1 MILNK
6 EFKESFS
13 YIYYEDVD
21 RVYSCLTNKYVL
33 NEIIFKDYISNIN
46 YNKDNVK
53 QNDLEGIQ
61 ISFLWKNNLNCELR
75 IDENENKYENKKISI
90 SFIKINEY
98 INPGKINFYF
108 YWNSCEANTF
118 FLIEIITKNSN
129 IKDMILQKEINKETT
144 KILFQKIENY
154 IKYDYNCLIQFDSI
168 IIERNIKDI
177 FNYIKGLNK
186 IIPFFYGN
194 PNNIYIEH
202 LNNISFGSILKVY
215 ESEKNIEYQYKI
227 SGVLISED
235 RICIQLNKKVNN
247 EDFLSVKI
255 SIDKCDEETSSFFIK
270 HQYKKYVNSYDI
282 RQLSKKKK
290 NCFKF
295 LKKNLEIENNIE

>member
-6 EFKESFS
+6 EFKRSFS
-13 YIYYEDVD
+13 YIYYEDID

-33 NEIIFKDYISNIN
+33 NEIIFKDYISNLN
-46 YNKDNVK
+46 YNNDSIK
-53 QNDLEGIQ
+53 QNELEGIL
-61 ISFLWKNNLNCELR
+61 ISFVWKNNLNCEFR
-75 IDENENKYENKKISI
+75 IDENENKYDNKTINI
-90 SFIKINEY
+90 SFIKINES
-98 INPGKINFYF
+98 INPFKLNCYF
-108 YWNSCEANTF
+108 FWNSCEANTF
-118 FLIEIITKNSN
+118 ILIETITINSN
-129 IKDMILQKEINKETT
+129 FNDIILEKEINKETT

-154 IKYDYNCLIQFDSI
+154 IKYDFNCLTQFDSI

-177 FNYIKGLNK
+177 FNFIKELNRL
-186 IIPFFYGN
+186 IPFFYAN
-194 PNNIYIEH
+194 SNNIYIEH
-202 LNNISFGSILKVY
+202 LNHISFGSELKVY
-215 ESEKNIEYQYKI
+215 DSEKNIEYQYKV
-227 SGVLISED
+227 SGILISED

-270 HQYKKYVNSYDI
+270 HQYKKYVNSYEI

-295 LKKNLEIENNIE
+295 LKRNLEIENNNE

>member
-6 EFKESFS
+6 EYKRSFS
-13 YIYYEDVD
+13 YIYYEDID

-33 NEIIFKDYISNIN
+33 NEIIFKDYISNLN
-46 YNKDNVK
+46 YNNDSIK
-53 QNDLEGIQ
+53 QKELEGIL
-61 ISFLWKNNLNCELR
+61 ISFVWKNNLNCEFR
-75 IDENENKYENKKISI
+75 IDENENEYENKTINI

-98 INPGKINFYF
+98 INPFKLNCYF

-118 FLIEIITKNSN
+118 ILIETITINSN
-129 IKDMILQKEINKETT
+129 FNDIILEKEINKETT
-144 KILFQKIENY
+144 KYFFQKIENY
-154 IKYDYNCLIQFDSI
+154 IKYDFNCLTQFDSI

-177 FNYIKGLNK
+177 FNFIKELNR
-186 IIPFFYGN
+186 IIPFFYAN
-194 PNNIYIEH
+194 SNNIYIEH
-202 LNNISFGSILKVY
+202 LNHISFGSELKVY
-215 ESEKNIEYQYKI
+215 DSEKNIEYQYKV
-227 SGVLISED
+227 SGILISED

-270 HQYKKYVNSYDI
+270 HEYKKYVNSNEI

-295 LKKNLEIENNIE
+295 LKRNLEIENNNE

>member
-6 EFKESFS
+6 VIKRSFS
-13 YIYYEDVD
+13 YIYYEDID

-33 NEIIFKDYISNIN
+33 NEIIFKDYILNLN
-46 YNKDNVK
+46 YHNDNLK
-53 QNDLEGIQ
+53 QNELEGIQ
-61 ISFLWKNNLNCELR
+61 ISYIWKNSINCEIR

-98 INPGKINFYF
+98 INPGKVKFYF
-108 YWNSCEANTF
+108 YWNSCEANTLM
-118 FLIEIITKNSN
+118 LIETITINSN
-129 IKDMILQKEINKETT
+129 FNDIILDKEINKETT
-144 KILFQKIENY
+144 KIFFQKIENY
-154 IKYDYNCLIQFDSI
+154 IKYDYNCLMQFDSI
-168 IIERNIKDI
+168 VIERNIKDI

-186 IIPFFYGN
+186 IIPFFYAN
-194 PNNIYIEH
+194 SNNIYIEQ
-202 LNNISFGSILKVY
+202 LNNISFGSKLKVY
-215 ESEKNIEYQYKI
+215 DCEKNIEYQYKI
-227 SGVLISED
+227 SGILISED

-270 HQYKKYVNSYDI
+270 HEYKKYVNSNEI

-295 LKKNLEIENNIE
+295 LKRNLEIENNNE

>member
-6 EFKESFS
+6 EYKRSFS
-13 YIYYEDVD
+13 YIYYEDID

-33 NEIIFKDYISNIN
+33 NEIIFKDYISNLN
-46 YNKDNVK
+46 YNNDSIK
-53 QNDLEGIQ
+53 QKELEGIL
-61 ISFLWKNNLNCELR
+61 ISFVWKNNLNCEFR
-75 IDENENKYENKKISI
+75 IDENENEYENKTINI

-98 INPGKINFYF
+98 INPFKLNCYF

-118 FLIEIITKNSN
+118 ILIETITINSN
-129 IKDMILQKEINKETT
+129 FNDIILEKEINKETT
-144 KILFQKIENY
+144 KYFFQKIENY
-154 IKYDYNCLIQFDSI
+154 IKYDFNCLTQFDSI

-177 FNYIKGLNK
+177 FNFIKELNR
-186 IIPFFYGN
+186 IIPFFYAN
-194 PNNIYIEH
+194 SNNIYIEH
-202 LNNISFGSILKVY
+202 LNHISFGSELKVY
-215 ESEKNIEYQYKI
+215 DSEKNIEYQYKV
-227 SGVLISED
+227 SGILISED

-270 HQYKKYVNSYDI
+270 HQYKKYVNSYEI

-295 LKKNLEIENNIE
+295 LKRNLEIENNNE

>member
-6 EFKESFS
+6 EFKRSFS
-13 YIYYEDVD
+13 YIYYEDID

-33 NEIIFKDYISNIN
+33 NEIIFKDYISNLN
-46 YNKDNVK
+46 YNNDSIK
-53 QNDLEGIQ
+53 QKELEGIL
-61 ISFLWKNNLNCELR
+61 ISFVWKNNLNCEFR
-75 IDENENKYENKKISI
+75 IDENENEYENKTINI

-98 INPGKINFYF
+98 INPFKLNCYF

-118 FLIEIITKNSN
+118 ILIETITINSN
-129 IKDMILQKEINKETT
+129 FNDIILEKEINKETT
-144 KILFQKIENY
+144 KYFFQKIENY
-154 IKYDYNCLIQFDSI
+154 IKYDFNCLTQFDSI

-177 FNYIKGLNK
+177 FNFIKELNR
-186 IIPFFYGN
+186 IIPFFYAN
-194 PNNIYIEH
+194 SNNIYIEH
-202 LNNISFGSILKVY
+202 LNHISFGSELKVY
-215 ESEKNIEYQYKI
+215 DSEKNIEYQYKV
-227 SGVLISED
+227 SGILISED

-270 HQYKKYVNSYDI
+270 HQYKKYVNSYEI

-295 LKKNLEIENNIE
+295 LKRNLEIENNNE